1 MCVNLICFPSV
12 VEQYIKRAKRKGKG
26 LFVSTELLC
35 DLGVQPRQA
44 KPFISP
50 LVRAFEGSCYEAQVP
65 TICTSVLSLIIL
77 LPAHFMYLV
86 LLITESWQD
95 SFTLPCFPHVLLR
108 LVFTGNLS
116 MGSIWALGWGYCL
129 SNYKLYGGRDLAHP
143 AHQYTPQTRSAS

>member
-1 MCVNLICFPSV
+1 MGVALKKKKCLGEGVCVNLICFPSV

-86 LLITESWQD
+86 LLITES
-95 SFTLPCFPHVLLR
+95 
-108 LVFTGNLS
+108 
-116 MGSIWALGWGYCL
+116 
-129 SNYKLYGGRDLAHP
+129 
-143 AHQYTPQTRSAS
+143 